1 MTRAQRRPS
10 VGEHEHEPQR
20 GLPQALPPGEN
31 LLWQGAPDW
40 RVLARRGFHLRKL
53 ALYFG
58 ALIAWR
64 MASAVADGAGAAGA
78 LAATLWPL
86 PLAALALG
94 IVALLAWLVARTT
107 IYTLTDQRLVM
118 RVGVVLTVTF
128 NLPLRRIDAAQVL
141 AHGDGS
147 GDIALL
153 LNPEDRIGMMHLWP
167 HARPWH
173 FARTQPML
181 RALPQVAPVAALLSN
196 ALAQSLQAGQ
206 RNAPAPIAAAAPQGP
221 RHAPASP
228 QSLPNAA

>member
-1 MTRAQRRPS
+1 MSRSPRRPT
-10 VGEHEHEPQR
+10 VGEHDNEPQR
-20 GLPQALPPGEN
+20 GLPQALPPGETV
-31 LLWQGAPDW
+31 LWQGAPDW

-58 ALIAWR
+58 VLIAWR

-94 IVALLAWLVARTT
+94 IVAMLAWLVARTT

-118 RVGVVLTVTF
+118 RVGVVLSITF
-128 NLPLRRIDAAQVL
+128 NLPLRRIDAAQTL

-167 HARPWH
+167 HARPWQ

-181 RALPQVAPVAALLSN
+181 RALPNVAQVSALLAN
-196 ALAQSLQAGQ
+196 ALTQSLQAGQ
-206 RNAPAPIAAAAPQGP
+206 RNAPTPVAVPQGP
-221 RHAPASP
+221 RHAPAASSP
-228 QSLPNAA
+228 QSLPHAA